1 MDSVEKIWIRRLLK
15 SKSRLLASTVR
26 SLFVLHHVSA
36 MLHFISNVI
45 NYFRLRVPP
54 GCNTEF
60 SASGWAFL
68 VQLFEQHDKDKDGAL
83 NTQELA
89 SLFSPCSIM
98 PWGQNLKYSVP
109 TNAQVIMLSSNC

>member
-1 MDSVEKIWIRRLLK
+1 MSG
-15 SKSRLLASTVR
+15 LLASTVR
-26 SLFVLHHVSA
+26 DLRRVCLIRQYNIHAFFFFYYVYDA
-36 MLHFISNVI
+36 N
-45 NYFRLRVPP
+45 RLRVPP

-83 NTQELA
+83 NTEELA

-109 TNAQVIMLSSNC
+109 TNGQVIKTTIQFFKNLF

>member
-1 MDSVEKIWIRRLLK
+1 
-15 SKSRLLASTVR
+15 VR
-26 SLFVLHHVSA
+26 SIFYYYIPVVLR
-36 MLHFISNVI
+36 FII
-45 NYFRLRVPP
+45 NFMIDFRLRVPP

-60 SASGWAFL
+60 SASGWEFL
-68 VQLFEQHDKDKDGAL
+68 AQLFEQHDKDKDGAL

-109 TNAQVIMLSSNC
+109 TNTQVMETSI

>member
-1 MDSVEKIWIRRLLK
+1 
-15 SKSRLLASTVR
+15 
-26 SLFVLHHVSA
+26 
-36 MLHFISNVI
+36 MLHFIVNVMI
-45 NYFRLRVPP
+45 DFRLRVPP

-109 TNAQVIMLSSNC
+109 TNAQVMMINIKNNRDFKI